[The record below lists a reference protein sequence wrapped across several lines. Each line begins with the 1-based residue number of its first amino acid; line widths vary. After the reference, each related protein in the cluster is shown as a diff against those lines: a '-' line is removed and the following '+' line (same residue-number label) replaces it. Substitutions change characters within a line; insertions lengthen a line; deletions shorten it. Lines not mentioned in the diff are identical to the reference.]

1 MALHPHASA
10 FLDLAKAVRI
20 REVLEGH
27 KVSLTSAALQFP
39 LRHPAVTSVLTGPR
53 TAAEL
58 LENVDAFN
66 LELPA
71 DIWAELEGANLIERI
86 PA

>member
-1 MALHPHASA
+1 MA
-10 FLDLAKAVRI
+10 
-20 REVLEGH
+20 
-27 KVSLTSAALQFP
+27 
-39 LRHPAVTSVLTGPR
+39 GPR

-71 DIWAELEGANLIERI
+71 DIWAELEDANLIERI